1 MLDIKVLRED
11 VEKVIERLNTRG
23 GDFSY
28 LREVVELDEKRRVEL
43 KKVEDLKSFRNEKSK
58 KIGFMKRNGE
68 DTTEIMKEVDGIGA
82 EITIA
87 VITPLSDLLLKCA
100 SDRRQAG
107 GVYSSEGSK

>member
-58 KIGFMKRNGE
+58 KILSWKRPDNSNCSASHR
-68 DTTEIMKEVDGIGA
+68 I
-82 EITIA
+82 
-87 VITPLSDLLLKCA
+87 SFSLL
-100 SDRRQAG
+100 
-107 GVYSSEGSK
+107 